1 MVFPTWIHVQKLQR
15 HAYMSTAI
23 RCRNFQLA
31 QAYQCGQLNFQ
42 CQPNFYSSV
51 RQAENHWSWPSF
63 DWTTIAYLNLVGML
77 FGTMD
82 HLNTQQLAQQLSSWG
97 LDSWKVVPRCHYFK
111 IVNFSL
117 YILCFFSW
125 ANLSDTLYTKQPH
138 HP

>member
-1 MVFPTWIHVQKLQR
+1 
-15 HAYMSTAI
+15 MSTAI

-31 QAYQCGQLNFQ
+31 QAYLCGQLNFQ
-42 CQPNFYSSV
+42 CQPNFYSSA

-97 LDSWKVVPRCHYFK
+97 LDSWKVVPRCHFFK
-111 IVNFSL
+111 IVNFFLYYSL
-117 YILCFFSW
+117 FFFFGQFIRHSVYKT
-125 ANLSDTLYTKQPH
+125 ATPPIKKTRISIYPGN
-138 HP
+138 